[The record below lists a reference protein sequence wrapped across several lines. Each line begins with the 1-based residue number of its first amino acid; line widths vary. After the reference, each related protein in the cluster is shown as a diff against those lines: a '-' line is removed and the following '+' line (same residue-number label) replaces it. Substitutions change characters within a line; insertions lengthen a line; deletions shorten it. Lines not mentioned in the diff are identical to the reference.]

1 MTVCCD
7 EIYKCEVKLAHG
19 GMYLLEVPGVNV
31 IQQDAAAVDVI
42 QAHEQLEDGGLAAAT
57 GAHQG
62 NALPRLYSQAHP
74 THHLTLT
81 RVPKSHILH
90 VDTHMMMMFCVSGSL
105 VTCSKLADCCL
116 QQTM

>member
-1 MTVCCD
+1 M
-7 EIYKCEVKLAHG
+7 KLAHG

-31 IQQDAAAVDVI
+31 VQQDAAAVDVI

-74 THHLTLT
+74 THHLTLS

-90 VDTHMMMMFCVSGSL
+90 VDRQMMMFCVIGSL
-105 VTCSKLADCCL
+105 VTCNKLAECFL
-116 QQTM
+116 QQTT